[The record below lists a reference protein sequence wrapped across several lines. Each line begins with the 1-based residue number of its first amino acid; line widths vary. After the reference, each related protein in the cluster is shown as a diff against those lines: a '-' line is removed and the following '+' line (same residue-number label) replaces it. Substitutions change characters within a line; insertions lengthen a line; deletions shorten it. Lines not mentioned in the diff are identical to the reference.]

1 MEIWWG
7 HVVLGYVLCVRVC
20 VVAYMCLNYPY
31 QERHKTLHP
40 NKCGLHNKYRGE
52 AGKKSNGAN
61 MEEQERKMTSL
72 LANMEDETE

>member
-1 MEIWWG
+1 M
-7 HVVLGYVLCVRVC
+7 LCVVEL
-20 VVAYMCLNYPY
+20 CLNYLY
-31 QERHKTLHP
+31 QERCKTHHP
-40 NKCGLHNKYRGE
+40 TKCGVHNKYRGE